1 MKFSQLS
8 KIERVNENSRSIAA
22 RFGFARVRACA
33 SRPCVTGEG
42 SMAEVLTRIAG
53 CRAREDALDLVDRRP
68 TALTNIGRSLHNP
81 WRAVKGG
88 QGFYFLSGLVP
99 GASRL
104 PLRCRGARP
113 SFARRGAG
121 PRGAVAEP
129 RCARGALSAL
139 ARPRRAILG
148 AGGEIPM
155 SQIAPAVGTSPAR
168 RLRRLVAGG
177 CGSIR
182 FIPIAFFTCQV
193 PSGRGNPDRSPSGA
207 APPLRAIRLASRA
220 SSVADQV
227 GPQQVPPTNIE
238 ITWDGLVAHRVSAA
252 FPARGA
258 CPARGKLKP
267 AVVERTPEA
276 QLTTAAF
283 PARGA
288 CPARG
293 TLNAARRAITLEAQ
307 LTTATF
313 PARGALPARG
323 KLKPAVV
330 ERTPEA
336 QLAICCATARG
347 KLATVLGRTHRRR
360 SDLTAFSAPRLS
372 DRVAEAR
379 VESPAE
385 PTKRVEGVVESDVRR
400 LTGPPD
406 QITRKL
412 QCAGPARRQAAQ
424 SPKLRLAG
432 PLRGLP
438 ASRTSG
444 LLWPRT
450 AGHKALTRHK
460 AAIGTSAA

>member
-1 MKFSQLS
+1 
-8 KIERVNENSRSIAA
+8 
-22 RFGFARVRACA
+22 
-33 SRPCVTGEG
+33 
-42 SMAEVLTRIAG
+42 MAEVLTGIAG
-53 CRAREDALDLVDRRP
+53 CRAREDALDLVGRRP

-99 GASRL
+99 RASRL

-121 PRGAVAEP
+121 PLGAVAEP

-155 SQIAPAVGTSPAR
+155 SQIAPAVGTTPAR

-276 QLTTAAF
+276 QL
-283 PARGA
+283 
-288 CPARG
+288 
-293 TLNAARRAITLEAQ
+293 
-307 LTTATF
+307 
-313 PARGALPARG
+313 
-323 KLKPAVV
+323 
-330 ERTPEA
+330 
-336 QLAICCATARG
+336 AICCATARG

-406 QITRKL
+406 QITRNFSVPAPPGGKL
-412 QCAGPARRQAAQ
+412 
-424 SPKLRLAG
+424 
-432 PLRGLP
+432 
-438 ASRTSG
+438 
-444 LLWPRT
+444 
-450 AGHKALTRHK
+450 
-460 AAIGTSAA
+460 SAAGVEITLEAQLNICCAPTGNLPQPGSSLPPAGTKRSHDTKLP

>member
-1 MKFSQLS
+1 
-8 KIERVNENSRSIAA
+8 
-22 RFGFARVRACA
+22 
-33 SRPCVTGEG
+33 
-42 SMAEVLTRIAG
+42 
-53 CRAREDALDLVDRRP
+53 
-68 TALTNIGRSLHNP
+68 
-81 WRAVKGG
+81 
-88 QGFYFLSGLVP
+88 
-99 GASRL
+99 
-104 PLRCRGARP
+104 
-113 SFARRGAG
+113 
-121 PRGAVAEP
+121 
-129 RCARGALSAL
+129 
-139 ARPRRAILG
+139 
-148 AGGEIPM
+148 M

-313 PARGALPARG
+313 PARGACP
-323 KLKPAVV
+323 
-330 ERTPEA
+330 
-336 QLAICCATARG
+336 ARG

-360 SDLTAFSAPRLS
+360 SDLTAFPAPRLS

-385 PTKRVEGVVESDVRR
+385 PTKRVEGVVESDARR

-406 QITRKL
+406 QIARKL
-412 QCAGPARRQAAQ
+412 QCADPARRQAQRRGCRNYAG
-424 SPKLRLAG
+424 SAAKHLLRSN
-432 PLRGLP
+432 RQP
-438 ASRTSG
+438 ASAG
-444 LLWPRT
+444 LELA
-450 AGHKALTRHK
+450 AGRHKALTRHK

>member
-42 SMAEVLTRIAG
+42 SMAELLTRIAG
-53 CRAREDALDLVDRRP
+53 CRVCEDALDLAGRRRNE
-68 TALTNIGRSLHNP
+68 LTNIGRSLHNP
-81 WRAVKGG
+81 WRAVNGG

-99 GASRL
+99 RASRL

-129 RCARGALSAL
+129 QRASSAL
-139 ARPRRAILG
+139 LPPAGGWVLNRAILDG
-148 AGGEIPM
+148 GGEIPM

-193 PSGRGNPDRSPSGA
+193 PSGRGNPDRSAGGA

-293 TLNAARRAITLEAQ
+293 KPN
-307 LTTATF
+307 
-313 PARGALPARG
+313 
-323 KLKPAVV
+323 PAVD

-360 SDLTAFSAPRLS
+360 SDLTAFPAPRLS

-385 PTKRVEGVVESDVRR
+385 PTKRVEGVVESDARR

-406 QITRKL
+406 QIARKL
-412 QCAGPARRQAAQ
+412 QCADPARRQAQRRGCRNYAG
-424 SPKLRLAG
+424 SAAKHLLRSN
-432 PLRGLP
+432 RQP
-438 ASRTSG
+438 ASAG
-444 LLWPRT
+444 LELA
-450 AGHKALTRHK
+450 AGRHKALTRHK